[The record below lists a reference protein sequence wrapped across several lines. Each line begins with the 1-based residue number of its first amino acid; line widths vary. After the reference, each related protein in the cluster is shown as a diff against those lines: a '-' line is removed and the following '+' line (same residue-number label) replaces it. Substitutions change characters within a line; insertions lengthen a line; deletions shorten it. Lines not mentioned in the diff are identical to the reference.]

1 MLYRRKQAPR
11 RDLADAVRTYTD
23 PLQHALIAAAVT
35 APLVPRAGRGVLGTA
50 VAVSTV
56 IDVDHIVA
64 ARSPR
69 VRDTTSLAERPQSHS
84 VLAAAVTGATVTVVA
99 GPWHGWAAFAGLV
112 SHLLHDAGDQ
122 AAPTPL
128 LWPFAPARQ
137 IGRRRQL
144 AGTVLLTTASAAI
157 SYAAAAASA
166 REQAPDPADAH
177 DGPAAAWRQ
186 TAPSRS

>member
-1 MLYRRKQAPR
+1 MPSGI
-11 RDLADAVRTYTD
+11 DALRTYTD

-50 VAVSTV
+50 VAVSTI

-69 VRDTTSLAERPQSHS
+69 VSHTTSLAQRPQSHS
-84 VLAAAVTGATVTVVA
+84 VLTAVVTGATVTVVA

-157 SYAAAAASA
+157 AYAAAAASA
-166 REQAPDPADAH
+166 RGPAPDPADAH
-177 DGPAAAWRQ
+177 DGREAAWPR
-186 TAPSRS
+186 TAPARS